1 MTSPT
6 IFFLFQNTQRV
17 TITIEHIKGKSL
29 KKIILDDKLGDQRVV
44 LHKDE
49 NDEFTKSRN
58 KIFDT

>member
-17 TITIEHIKGKSL
+17 TFTIEHIKGKFL

-44 LHKDE
+44 LE
-49 NDEFTKSRN
+49 
-58 KIFDT
+58 